1 MREGMDEQVRA
12 AHARGLTDA
21 GVAAEV
27 GVSIATVKRVRS
39 RLGLKTKCVTALRG
53 REGEELVAAAAQAL
67 GLNVEWR
74 PVEGAPHD
82 LMIEG
87 LRVDAKTTQADVQG
101 RCRFRL
107 GGARQSYYNRY
118 SYAKDYVR
126 DCELLALVCLPSDG
140 GPPSVYFLNS
150 VLARRDVRVR
160 LGMPTPGLLGWT
172 DAFPALRA
180 VRAA

>member
-1 MREGMDEQVRA
+1 MNEGRDEQVRA

-21 GVAAEV
+21 AVAAEV
-27 GVSIATVKRVRS
+27 GVSIATVKRIRA

-53 REGEELVAAAAQAL
+53 REGEEQVAAAAQAL
-67 GLNVEWR
+67 GLHVEWR

-87 LRVDAKTTQADVQG
+87 LRVDAKTTQADERG
-101 RCRFRL
+101 HCRFRL

-126 DCELLALVCLPSDG
+126 DCELLALVCLPAAG

-160 LGMPTPGLLGWT
+160 LGAPTPGLLGWT
-172 DAFPALRA
+172 DAFPTLRE